1 MKIKNIIAVLVFSIC
16 LSSCM
21 TTSFSTFYNEPTTA
35 TGYSDEKWLFV
46 TSDVPADLQ
55 KDFDK
60 QIIEF
65 LESCHGHHFVN
76 HKTNKNQYI
85 LPGFSYEVNKDVF
98 INQLNKSNQINFYLH
113 ISAEVVRFD
122 VGAGIDLN
130 SPPARGINSYDET
143 RIRVTFEVID
153 VVQKKKVYS
162 QSVEGTTRKDE
173 TNREDILLTLPLDNQ
188 FKKAF
193 KKGFKKFQ
201 KDFPC
206 K

>member
-1 MKIKNIIAVLVFSIC
+1 MKIKNIIVVLTLLVC
-16 LSSCM
+16 LSSCK
-21 TTSFSTFYNEPTTA
+21 TTSFNTFYNEPTTA
-35 TGYSDEKWLFV
+35 KSYSDEKWLFAGA
-46 TSDVPADLQ
+46 DVPSDLQ
-55 KDFDK
+55 KEFDT

-65 LESCHGHHFVN
+65 LESCYGDNFVN
-76 HKTNKNQYI
+76 YKTNKQYL
-85 LPGFSYEVNKDVF
+85 LPDISYEVNKDMF

-130 SPPARGINSYDET
+130 SPPPRGINSYDET
-143 RIRVTFEVID
+143 RIQITFEVID
-153 VVQKKKVYS
+153 VVKKKKVYS
-162 QSVEGTTRKDE
+162 QSVEGITRKDE
-173 TNREDILLTLPLDNQ
+173 SDREDVLLTLPLDNQ

-193 KKGFKKFQ
+193 KRGFKKFQ